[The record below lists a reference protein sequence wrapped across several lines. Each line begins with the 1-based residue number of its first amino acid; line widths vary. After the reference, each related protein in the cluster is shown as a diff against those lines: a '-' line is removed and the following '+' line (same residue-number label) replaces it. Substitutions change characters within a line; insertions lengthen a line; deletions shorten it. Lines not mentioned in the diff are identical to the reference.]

1 MEIRFAAA
9 APFPFF
15 HDVQPIRVSQFQG
28 DQLENAEIDPAFSC
42 DQSASYS
49 HGDVL
54 PMDAG
59 RSLPQLPALRFSP
72 AVALARMAPR
82 NRRRNRRRRLRRSD
96 RTAFVKSTLSSRAE
110 RGISHRL
117 VDHAIS
123 FVCSKLR
130 L

>member
-42 DQSASYS
+42 DQSDSYS

-59 RSLPQLPALRFSP
+59 RSLPQLPALRFSS

-82 NRRRNRRRRLRRSD
+82 NRRRNWRRRLRRSD
-96 RTAFVKSTLSSRAE
+96 QTAFVNSTLSPRSARTSLT
-110 RGISHRL
+110 GL
-117 VDHAIS
+117 W
-123 FVCSKLR
+123 VCRFCLCVP
-130 L
+130 